1 MEEKLCLKWNDFRQ
15 NINSSFGMFR
25 TDKDL
30 TDMTLACEDGHQIEA
45 HKVILSLSSPVF
57 ENLLKKNKHNH
68 PMIYMRGMKSE
79 DLITILDF
87 LYFGEANVYQ
97 ENLDSFLAIAK
108 ELKLNGL
115 TGQDILEKND
125 DSIQKSRVIPKKE
138 QLGWMRNEGQVI
150 KTEQTSSASR
160 SNDRGVAI
168 PNYVSGDL
176 KELDE
181 KVKSMLMEKTLTMMK
196 SGATQAY
203 IYKCKV
209 CGKE

>member
-1 MEEKLCLKWNDFRQ
+1 M
-15 NINSSFGMFR
+15 
-25 TDKDL
+25 
-30 TDMTLACEDGHQIEA
+30 
-45 HKVILSLSSPVF
+45 
-57 ENLLKKNKHNH
+57 
-68 PMIYMRGMKSE
+68 
-79 DLITILDF
+79 
-87 LYFGEANVYQ
+87 YFSEANVYQ

-125 DSIQKSRVIPKKE
+125 DSIQKSKIIPKKE
-138 QLGWMRNEGQVI
+138 QLECKRNEGQVI

-181 KVKSMLMEKTLTMMK
+181 KVKSMMEKTLTMMK

-209 CGKE
+209 CGKEGAGIAIRDHIEANHLEGIALPCNNCGKAFRSRQSLRHHKCNNSTKHSM

>member
-1 MEEKLCLKWNDFRQ
+1 
-15 NINSSFGMFR
+15 
-25 TDKDL
+25 
-30 TDMTLACEDGHQIEA
+30 MTLACEDGHQIEA

-79 DLITILDF
+79 DLIVILDL
-87 LYFGEANVYQ
+87 LYFSEANVYQ

-138 QLGWMRNEGQVI
+138 QLGWKRNEGQVI
-150 KTEQTSSASR
+150 KTEQTSSTTQ

-181 KVKSMLMEKTLTMMK
+181 KVKSMMEKTLTMMK

>member
-1 MEEKLCLKWNDFRQ
+1 MSEKRCLKWNDFQ
-15 NINSSFGMFR
+15 DNINSSFGTFR

-79 DLITILDF
+79 DLIVILDL
-87 LYFGEANVYQ
+87 LYFSEANVYQ

-115 TGQDILEKND
+115 TGQDILERND

-150 KTEQTSSASR
+150 KTEQTSSTTQ
-160 SNDRGVAI
+160 SNDRGVTI

-181 KVKSMLMEKTLTMMK
+181 KVKSMMEKTLTMMK